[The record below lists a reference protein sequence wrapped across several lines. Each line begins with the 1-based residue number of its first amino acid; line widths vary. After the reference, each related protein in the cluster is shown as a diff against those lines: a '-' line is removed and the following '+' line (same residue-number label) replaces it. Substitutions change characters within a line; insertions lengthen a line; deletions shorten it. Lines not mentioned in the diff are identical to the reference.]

1 MICALA
7 VCALSQHIVDA
18 GLDLV
23 AQLEIFESTQKTL
36 FFALLGNKPGIDLI
50 ASTKVTCI

>member
-1 MICALA
+1 MICALT
-7 VCALSQHIVDA
+7 VCALSQRIVDA

-36 FFALLGNKPGIDLI
+36 FFAFLPGI
-50 ASTKVTCI
+50 